1 MFDAFTSTWQ
11 NELFSVH
18 KMSSVQMMC
27 GVNFFSVVLTS
38 SSLLQQGTFYTSLV
52 FMSQFPPFV
61 FDCVLLSLCSACGQV
76 RTYALYLRLSYQV
89 IKYLEWLYTTSVK
102 IDGLPA
108 GKFSQT
114 EGGSY
119 LNMHKSHFY
128 VKCILSLPHFLD
140 TYLHPIFLL
149 NLANWPYCRIQAT
162 PPTVTFRLQ

>member
-89 IKYLEWLYTTSVK
+89 IKYLEWQCHTYHEGSVR
-102 IDGLPA
+102 IFNGIIRDVVRLVNNRLGVSA
-108 GKFSQT
+108 MGK
-114 EGGSY
+114 
-119 LNMHKSHFY
+119 
-128 VKCILSLPHFLD
+128 
-140 TYLHPIFLL
+140 
-149 NLANWPYCRIQAT
+149 
-162 PPTVTFRLQ
+162 